1 MPKRKR
7 GANRRLA
14 LGRKRRLDFGQ
25 IAVRPARQRG
35 QAFVRKTLLNLAE
48 QKRFCL
54 GVDWSAIPNN
64 SWGFSQNLFANIV
77 TGNTQTT
84 RNGDEIYVEKVVVR
98 TTWLTNASKSNAV
111 GRMVAVMT
119 DFENIPQPAA
129 GPPLQNGGAGVAAA
143 VMSRLI
149 DEEQC
154 VPKLDVMMYANAND
168 ATASATKPVATV
180 FTHTINI
187 RKKIHYKDAT
197 HMMGTNHL
205 TLCLYNS
212 DFGFLADATQL
223 SQTTYTIYF
232 KDV

>member
-14 LGRKRRLDFGQ
+14 LGRKRRLDFAQ
-25 IAVRPARQRG
+25 IAVRPARSRG
-35 QAFVRKTLLNLAE
+35 QAFVRKVLLNVAE
-48 QKRFCL
+48 QKRFCG
-54 GVDWSAIPNN
+54 GVDWSAIQNN
-64 SWGFSQNLFANIV
+64 SWGYSQNLFANIV

-98 TTWLTNASKSNAV
+98 TTWLTDSSKSNAV
-111 GRMVAVMT
+111 GRMIAVMT
-119 DFENIPQPAA
+119 DFENIPQPPA
-129 GPPLQNGGAGVAAA
+129 GPPLQNGGAGTAATLF
-143 VMSRLI
+143 SRPI

-154 VPKLDVMMYANAND
+154 VPKLDVMMYANAID
-168 ATASATKPVATV
+168 AQAQATNKVATV

-187 RKKIHYKDAT
+187 RKKIHYKDAQ

-205 TLCLYNS
+205 TLCMYNS
-212 DFGFLADATQL
+212 DFGQDANPIQLTQ
-223 SQTTYTIYF
+223 STYTIYF